1 MQGKTKLSGKC
12 THQLERSKRLADIE
26 DDSELL
32 LQRHQVA
39 SGSIE
44 LLHLPCCPDEV
55 PRENPDHL
63 PELADPPYRRDDL
76 PIKPAQPA
84 LRLVEGFRPE
94 CYLPHKVGLND
105 VEVLSEALLQ
115 RVVVERAGGLEGGPV
130 FEREVLLEEERGHL
144 AEAGGEARGGR
155 GGALGVR
162 GGGKL
167 GAGVEADVGKARE
180 GVGDGGKVGREV
192 GAGDLAG
199 VRRRRWSRI
208 G

>member
-1 MQGKTKLSGKC
+1 
-12 THQLERSKRLADIE
+12 
-26 DDSELL
+26 
-32 LQRHQVA
+32 
-39 SGSIE
+39 
-44 LLHLPCCPDEV
+44 
-55 PRENPDHL
+55 
-63 PELADPPYRRDDL
+63 
-76 PIKPAQPA
+76 
-84 LRLVEGFRPE
+84 
-94 CYLPHKVGLND
+94 VGLND

-199 VRRRRWSRI
+199 VRRRRWSRV